1 MLLSNIVSLVSL
13 GPIHFTLIDSTHLQL
28 PIVLKY
34 TKNAKHRQYAYHN
47 DCGINIE

>member
-1 MLLSNIVSLVSL
+1 MLLSNIVLLVSL
-13 GPIHFTLIDSTHLQL
+13 GPIHFTLMYSTHVKL